1 MYNPYFNN
9 AFSNYNS
16 PYINNPVSTGLGY
29 NAQSCKQEITEVYG
43 MQGAQA
49 YQMAANSSVILLDAS
64 SPVVYIKRTDG
75 AGSPSIAVYKLVQ
88 CQADESTS
96 ELEKR
101 VKKLEELYESY
112 SFDVA
117 ELKRKSVEPN
127 CSD

>member
-1 MYNPYFNN
+1 
-9 AFSNYNS
+9 
-16 PYINNPVSTGLGY
+16 
-29 NAQSCKQEITEVYG
+29 

>member
-1 MYNPYFNN
+1 MYNPYIN

-16 PYINNPVSTGLGY
+16 PYINNPAAADRGFSQPY
-29 NAQSCKQEITEVYG
+29 KQEITEVYG

-64 SPVVYIKRTDG
+64 NPMVYIKRTDG

-101 VKKLEELYESY
+101 VRKLEEIINESY
-112 SFDVA
+112 TVNASEFR
-117 ELKRKSVEPN
+117 RKSAE
-127 CSD
+127 SDSVD